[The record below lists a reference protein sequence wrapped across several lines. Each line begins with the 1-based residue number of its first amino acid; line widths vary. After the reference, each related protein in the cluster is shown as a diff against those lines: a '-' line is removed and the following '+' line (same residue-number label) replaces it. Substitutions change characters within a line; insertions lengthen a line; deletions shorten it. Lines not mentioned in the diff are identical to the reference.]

1 MSFITIDYPREVLDV
16 DSNGNRGFRRLVRN
30 EQELNKYWSGKNGIG
45 NVYMTAYGYRAT
57 TPPKHHR
64 VDYNTPVI
72 RHFVMDFDCQD
83 FKKRNKV
90 DFSFVQNQVS
100 RLHQHFLLNDIKH
113 FIWFS
118 GGGYHIY
125 VPIENIK
132 GEAFLPSTGLDVS
145 RIKQAGKELLLKWHK
160 ELHLPSND
168 PTVAFDTAGMIR
180 IPNSYNM
187 KRGCWSIPLSHEEIM
202 NINEIDEMIDL
213 AQEPRVGAIQHGE
226 KIIQLEL
233 KKKRNLLKK
242 GSRRKVSL
250 PDIVLDSKIVIL
262 PCIAQAALGAGNP
275 VHRARFHLANYLA
288 ARLRYFFRPEEVEN
302 ELKEKHE
309 SQIVNICE
317 QQDWADFD
325 KSITTTQVRSIV
337 FGDYSPSSCKTL
349 IMEGFCTG
357 ICKYYDGTAEDIR

>member
-1 MSFITIDYPREVLDV
+1 MSFITLDYPREVLDV
-16 DSNGNRGFRRLVRN
+16 DSNGNRGFRRLVKN
-30 EQELNKYWSGKNGIG
+30 ERELNKYWSGKNGIG

-72 RHFVMDFDCQD
+72 RHFVLDFDCQD
-83 FKKRNKV
+83 FKKRTKV
-90 DFSFVQNQVS
+90 DFSFVQQQVA
-100 RLHQHFLLNDIKH
+100 RLHQHLKDNDYKH
-113 FIWFS
+113 YIWFS

-125 VPIENIK
+125 VEIK
-132 GEAFLPSTGLDVS
+132 TVDGEPFLPSSGLDVS

-160 ELHLPSND
+160 ELDLPSSD

-187 KRGCWSIPLSHEEIM
+187 KRGCWSIPLDHEEIM
-202 NINEIDEMIDL
+202 SVTDYNDMLEL
-213 AQEPRVGAIQHGE
+213 AQEPRKGYIQHGE
-226 KIIQLEL
+226 NEITMVLKERKALLSTGVKRKI
-233 KKKRNLLKK
+233 
-242 GSRRKVSL
+242 SL
-250 PDIVLDSKIVIL
+250 PDIILDNKIVIL
-262 PCIAQAALGAGNP
+262 PCIAQAAMGEGNP

-288 ARLRYFFRPEEVEN
+288 ARLRFFFKPSEVIN
-302 ELKEKHE
+302 DDKEKHLE
-309 SQIVNICE
+309 QIIDICE
-317 QQDWADFD
+317 KQDWADYD
-325 KSITTTQVRSIV
+325 RSVTTTQVRSIV